1 MSEEMPVLPPP
12 TPTALTA
19 PFWRAG
25 AEGVLRVQQCSDCGA
40 LRHPPTGACWR
51 CQSLSSG
58 WKDMPGTGT
67 VYSFV
72 WVDTPVVEAFA
83 VLGLFNVSVVELDG
97 VADGDEPVRLVTRV
111 NGVTK
116 DELAIG
122 LPVTVAFDPVDD
134 EVSLPV
140 FRPQ

>member
-1 MSEEMPVLPPP
+1 MPLLPPP

-25 AEGVLRVQQCSDCGA
+25 TEGVLRIQGCADCGA
-40 LRHPPTGACWR
+40 LRHPPAGACWR
-51 CQSLSSG
+51 CQSLAIT
-58 WKDMPGTGT
+58 WHDMPGTGT

-83 VLGLFNVSVVELDG
+83 SLGLFNVSVVELDG
-97 VADGDEPVRLVTRV
+97 VPDGDEAVRLVTRV
-111 NGVTK
+111 DGVTK
-116 DELAIG
+116 AELVVG

-134 EVSLPV
+134 EISMPV
-140 FRPQ
+140 FQPAR

>member
-1 MSEEMPVLPPP
+1 MPVLPPP

-25 AEGVLRVQQCSDCGA
+25 TEGVLRIQHCTECGA
-40 LRHPPTGACWR
+40 LRHPPAGACWR
-51 CQSLSSG
+51 CQSLTSG
-58 WKDMPGTGT
+58 WREMPGTGT

-83 VLGLFNVSVVELDG
+83 DLGLFNVSVVELDG
-97 VADGDEPVRLVTRV
+97 VPDGDEPVRLVTRV

-116 DELAIG
+116 DELVIG
-122 LPVTVAFDPVDD
+122 LPVTVEFDPVDA
-134 EVSLPV
+134 EVALPV
-140 FRPQ
+140 FRPV